1 MKQIIIATGSDKFV
15 RERFFEYED
24 IKFIEQYDYAI
35 VKSSGCIELV
45 KIIGYGFL
53 NEKEK
58 KPIGKVLKVIT
69 SADWSEINHEDKV
82 SV

>member
-1 MKQIIIATGSDKFV
+1 MKQIIIATVSNEFV

-35 VKSSGCIELV
+35 VKSPGCIELV

-53 NEKEK
+53 DEKEK

-69 SADWSEINHEDKV
+69 SADWSEHENKV
-82 SV
+82 SI